1 VAGEKMGFH
10 VSHPKIELELQLYEI
25 DKLHIHE
32 EIIDESVEKLIK
44 AFNEDQYAKHPI
56 LVDKETLVILDGMH
70 RTWAFKHLGFKLIPV
85 CLMDY
90 KNPNITVK
98 SWFRT
103 ILNGNK
109 TSKNIRVDLKELGYK
124 LQETGEEE
132 LQKKIEKK
140 FVLIGI
146 VTSKKC
152 YGVVG
157 KTRSIKETY
166 EYIKQLEENL
176 ESVGYKIGYETRDDA
191 ISKAKTGKILA
202 AVTAPQITKQDIVD
216 VALAGEVF
224 VHKATRHIIPARPLF
239 VNVPFKWMNLDPKEA
254 NKRFVEHLS
263 QRKLKRLP
271 PGQTL
276 DRRYEEE
283 LYIFE

>member
-1 VAGEKMGFH
+1 
-10 VSHPKIELELQLYEI
+10 
-25 DKLHIHE
+25 
-32 EIIDESVEKLIK
+32 
-44 AFNEDQYAKHPI
+44 
-56 LVDKETLVILDGMH
+56 
-70 RTWAFKHLGFKLIPV
+70 
-85 CLMDY
+85 MDY

-103 ILNGNK
+103 ILDGNK
-109 TSKNIRVDLKELGYK
+109 TSKNILVDLKELGYK

-132 LQKKIEKK
+132 LQNKIEKK
-140 FVLIGI
+140 LVLIGI

-152 YGVVG
+152 YGVLG

-166 EYIKQLEENL
+166 EYIKQLEVDL
-176 ESVGYKIGYETRDDA
+176 ESVGYKIGYETKDDA
-191 ISKAKTGKILA
+191 LAKAKAGTVLA

-224 VHKATRHIIPARPLF
+224 VHKATRHVIPARPLF
-239 VNVPFKWMNLDPKEA
+239 VNVPFKWMNLEPKEA
-254 NKRFVEHLS
+254 NKLLVEDLS
-263 QRKLKRLP
+263 KRKLKRLP

-283 LYIFE
+283 LYVFE